1 MIIFMWFSD
10 SIYDNMLKDKTEA
23 KSGAALLFL
32 PAEIGLGSLKIK
44 RMDGNTEWKLKSK
57 N

>member
-10 SIYDNMLKDKTEA
+10 SIYDNMLRDKTEA